1 MKKVLIPEYLINAIL
16 SPDLGIASDDKPGS
30 MNLQVAVSRARG
42 DGEKVLDTDTHVDQA
57 TRASSY
63 FPYPS
68 NGWIIHEDE
77 NDEVLDTLNLDTVSN
92 ALGQLIENL
101 SAINDNDVQVEST
114 LICIKKMIEQ
124 GLTKTEN
131 DTLKQL
137 KETIKSSL

>member
-16 SPDLGIASDDKPGS
+16 SPNLGIASDDKPGS

-42 DGEKVLDTDTHVDQA
+42 DGEKVLDTDTHVTQA

-92 ALGQLIENL
+92 ALSQLIKNL

-124 GLTKTEN
+124 GLTRTEN

>member
-16 SPDLGIASDDKPGS
+16 SPNLGIASDDKPGS

-42 DGEKVLDTDTHVDQA
+42 DGEKVLDTDTHVTQA

-77 NDEVLDTLNLDTVSN
+77 NYEVLDTLNLDTVSN
-92 ALGQLIENL
+92 ALSQLIENL

>member
-16 SPDLGIASDDKPGS
+16 SPNLGIASDDKPGS

-42 DGEKVLDTDTHVDQA
+42 DGEKVLDTDTHVTQA

-92 ALGQLIENL
+92 ALSQLIENL

-124 GLTKTEN
+124 GLTRTEN